1 MPKIVDHEKYRR
13 ELLDRSF
20 DLFAERGVSSVSM
33 REIAEAL
40 GVSTGTL
47 YHYFPDKD
55 SLFAQLVQT
64 KSERDAL
71 IMVAEASVGKTP
83 RERME
88 ILLRYIDQHEAYFT
102 NRVLV
107 GLDYVRL
114 HRSMTDAARE
124 PIRMGAQTFYEGIVY
139 LFGGEDPALVTRVY
153 SLIIGLLTSRLLTGD
168 RTPMVAAIDG
178 VERWLF
184 SKPMND
190 SVTEIVPVQPSE
202 SSTE

>member
-13 ELLDRSF
+13 DLLDRSF

-33 REIAEAL
+33 REIADAL

-55 SLFAQLVQT
+55 TLFVQLVQN
-64 KSERDAL
+64 KNERDAL

-83 RERME
+83 RERLE
-88 ILLRYIDQHEAYFT
+88 ILLRYIDQHEEYFI

-107 GLDYVRL
+107 VLDYVRM

-124 PIRMGAQTFYEGIVY
+124 PIRTAAQTFYQGIVY
-139 LFGGEDPALVTRVY
+139 LFGDDDPVLATRVY

-168 RTPMVAAIDG
+168 RTPLITAIDG
-178 VERWLF
+178 VDRWLF
-184 SKPMND
+184 NKPAND
-190 SVTEIVPVQPSE
+190 SVSDIVLVKQSE
-202 SSTE
+202 GFIE

>member
-1 MPKIVDHEKYRR
+1 MPKIVDHEKYRQ

-33 REIAEAL
+33 REIADAL

-64 KSERDAL
+64 KNERDAL

-83 RERME
+83 RERLE
-88 ILLRYIDQHEAYFT
+88 ALVRYIDQHEEYFI

-107 GLDYVRL
+107 VLDYVRL

-124 PIRMGAQTFYEGIVY
+124 PIRTAAQNFYQGIVY
-139 LFGGEDPALVTRVY
+139 LFGDEDPALATRVY

-168 RTPMVAAIDG
+168 RTPLITAIDG
-178 VERWLF
+178 VDRWLF
-184 SKPMND
+184 SKSAD
-190 SVTEIVPVQPSE
+190 DFVTEE
-202 SSTE
+202 